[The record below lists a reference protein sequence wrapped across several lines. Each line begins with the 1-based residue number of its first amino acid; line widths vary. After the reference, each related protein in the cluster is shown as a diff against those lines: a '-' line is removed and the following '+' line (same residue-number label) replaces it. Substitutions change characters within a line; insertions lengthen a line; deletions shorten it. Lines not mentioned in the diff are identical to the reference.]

1 MDGVRQWCAA
11 HNLSQY
17 ADRIIDEGYDT
28 LQELC
33 EIEEDD
39 LEACGVRKRAHTHT
53 HNRDRDREDRE
64 REIRRPLPLQSTTT
78 LPTVADTT

>member
-39 LEACGVRKRAHTHT
+39 LEACGVCKRAHKKRALKALATL
-53 HNRDRDREDRE
+53 R
-64 REIRRPLPLQSTTT
+64 LQHGLQQRARAFSCQSRAMSN
-78 LPTVADTT
+78 L